1 MEEKQNRITMRKF
14 IILVF
19 ALATIVACKKESKT
33 NTDTILVD
41 PSEEVIEQVME
52 EVVEVKQSIADLK
65 AALTAKG
72 FETFDYIDEKT
83 KDTVIMQKYFMA
95 FLKKGPIRSQNEE
108 VDRGLQEEHLEHLSR
123 MYAEGYADLSGPF
136 EEDGDIRGITVYNVP
151 TKKMADS
158 LANLDPMVKAGRL
171 KIEMHPW
178 WCAKGYSL
186 R

>member
-1 MEEKQNRITMRKF
+1 MKKALL
-14 IILVF
+14 IILLFSLV
-19 ALATIVACKKESKT
+19 IACKKENKT
-33 NTDTILVD
+33 TTDQISTAPNTEVI
-41 PSEEVIEQVME
+41 EEVIE
-52 EVVEVKQSIADLK
+52 EVLEVKQSVAALKEELK
-65 AALTAKG
+65 AKG
-72 FETFDYIDEKT
+72 YETFDYIDKKT
-83 KDTVIMQKYFMA
+83 QDTVIMQKYFMA

-108 VDRGLQEEHLEHLSR
+108 VDKALQEEHLEHLGR
-123 MYAEGYADLSGPF
+123 MYDEGYADLIGPF
-136 EEDGDIRGITVYNVP
+136 GDNGDIRGITVYNVP